1 MKKEKIK
8 KKRRVSERGREEL
21 YNEYEYD
28 NDQDFSPGTPNLIR
42 QMTNDMC
49 RKVFFFFFF
58 NNIFLKHKILIL

>member
-8 KKRRVSERGREEL
+8 KKRRVSEREREEL

-28 NDQDFSPGTPNLIR
+28 NDQDISPGTPNLIR

-49 RKVFFFFFF
+49 RKVFLFFF
-58 NNIFLKHKILIL
+58 